1 VTARTVLVYYPDAP
15 MARAFADFV
24 RLPDASTSLH
34 VASTPEEAT
43 PLVGETDVLYGWK
56 FPPELLGRAS
66 RLRWIQAMGA
76 GVERFLVPELT
87 PSVVLTRVTGVFGPW
102 MAEYTVGWCLWVTQR
117 IHLFQ
122 REQQARRWTAV
133 DPLRLHGAVLCV
145 VGLGDIG
152 RPIARAAR
160 RMGMRVIGVTRRGRP
175 VAGVEKVHDLSG
187 LKTALGAADFV
198 ALVVPLS
205 PETTGLIGEE
215 ELAAMKPSAWLINMA
230 RGPVVEE
237 GALIRAL
244 AERRIGGAVLDVF
257 DTEPLPA
264 EHPLWTMDN
273 VAVTPHI
280 SGPSDP
286 AEIAPFFNDNLRRF
300 VEGRPLRGVVNRA
313 RGY

>member
-1 VTARTVLVYYPDAP
+1 

-24 RLPDASTSLH
+24 RLPDASMSVH
-34 VASTPEEAT
+34 VASTPEEAA
-43 PLVGETDVLYGWK
+43 PLVAETDVLYGWK

-76 GVERFLVPELT
+76 GVERFLVPELP

-122 REQQARRWTAV
+122 HEQQARRWTAV
-133 DPLRLHGAVLCV
+133 DPLRLHGALLCV

-175 VAGVEKVHDLSG
+175 VAGVQKVHDLGG
-187 LKTALGAADFV
+187 LKTALAAADFV

-230 RGPVVEE
+230 RGPVVVE

-264 EHPLWTMDN
+264 EHPLWAMDN